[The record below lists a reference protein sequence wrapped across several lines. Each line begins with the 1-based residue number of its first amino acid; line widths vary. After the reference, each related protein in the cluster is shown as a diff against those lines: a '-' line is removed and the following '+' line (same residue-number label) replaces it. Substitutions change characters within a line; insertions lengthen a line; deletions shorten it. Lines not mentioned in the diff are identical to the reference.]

1 MHSRIGSF
9 VALLRDDQPVRLIAK
24 AIAQADD
31 VIPAKIVVL
40 IEDRDLGIGD
50 VFLFLPPPMRTWILD
65 GRLSASHSG
74 KTSPGPDGS
83 RGFFHAVLF

>member
-1 MHSRIGSF
+1 MDSRIGSF

-40 IEDRDLGIGD
+40 IENRDLSTGD
-50 VFLFLPPPMRTWILD
+50 VL
-65 GRLSASHSG
+65 
-74 KTSPGPDGS
+74 
-83 RGFFHAVLF
+83 